1 MMLTALVVVT
11 LVVSAPVVSLFSLF
25 PCLLTTD
32 NFYLQPKVTI
42 PLALGATSV
51 AWAAVTM
58 TPSAPGATPLV
69 SVAAVSLIT
78 LIYSVP
84 YSCPN

>member
-1 MMLTALVVVT
+1 MMPTALAVVT

-42 PLALGATSV
+42 PLALEATWV

-58 TPSAPGATPLV
+58 TPSALEATLLV
-69 SVAAVSLIT
+69 SVAAVSLVA
-78 LIYSVP
+78 LIYLV
-84 YSCPN
+84 

>member
-1 MMLTALVVVT
+1 MPTALAVVT

-42 PLALGATSV
+42 PLALEATWV

-58 TPSAPGATPLV
+58 TPSALEATLLV
-69 SVAAVSLIT
+69 SVAAVSLVA
-78 LIYSVP
+78 LIYLV
-84 YSCPN
+84 